1 MILLAILLTACD
13 PDADGLSSAE
23 EQAMGTNPNAADS
36 DGDGLTDDA
45 EANTY
50 GSDPTVADS
59 DGDGINDGEEVDYGL
74 DPLDPN
80 SKGYLSGYPLMPNA
94 RKSALMRRTIPLKM
108 EVGAPIAPATVMD
121 ESGEAVELYDLL
133 GPGKPLLLVIGDRPT
148 CLTAGWWADRTNDPE
163 VGVPSEASRV
173 MIESGQISFAIVVDW
188 INTGGLRPPEPP
200 TLESTLDDCGEVDLW
215 CFADPF
221 WTLYTQSGPPALGA
235 WIVLD
240 GDATIRAMV
249 KDENTGF
256 DLDLT
261 PIDSVLSALVDP

>member
-50 GSDPTVADS
+50 GSDPTIADS
-59 DGDGINDGEEVDYGL
+59 DGDGLNDGEEVNFGL
-74 DPLDPN
+74 DPVNAD
-80 SKGYLSGYPLMPNA
+80 SRGYVNGYPMMPNA
-94 RKSALMRRTIPLKM
+94 RKSALLRRTIPLKM

-121 ESGEAVELYDLL
+121 ESSEFVDLYDLL
-133 GPGKPLLLVIGDRPT
+133 GPNKPLLLVIGDRET
-148 CLTAGWWADRTNDPE
+148 TLTAGWWADRTNDPQG
-163 VGVPSEASRV
+163 GVPSEATRT
-173 MIESGQISFAIVVDW
+173 MIEGGQINFAVVVDW

-200 TLESTLDDCGEVDLW
+200 TLESTQDDCGELDLW

-221 WTLYTQSGPPALGA
+221 WTLYTQSGPPELGA

-240 GDATIRAMV
+240 GDATIRSLV
-249 KDENTGF
+249 LDENTGVPV
-256 DLDLT
+256 DLT